1 MNRASAG
8 TLPIPLRWLRG
19 GWIVLMTVMV
29 VTLVL
34 GFWTVLRQFTDTYIP
49 GYEQSTVL
57 SYAVNLIVLLMLLFV
72 MFASTLIFWKAERQ
86 SAGVLLAFT
95 LLIYWTTDSTP
106 FDFLTNPEFTPLY
119 VVFRAPILI
128 LRASALPLVLA
139 LLLTFP
145 DGYFLPKWTRW
156 LLLGYSLLTLLYLLF
171 PDLPTNTIYGSTWRR
186 TPALSFVVAIIPFC
200 IGIYSQVRRYRTAK
214 SDQRNQLKWTVLGM
228 VIMVVGVMLY
238 YGVYALYD
246 PSNDR
251 IQEPLTVITLELVRQ
266 FIQLLLAVILPIV
279 CFMIAIFR
287 YRLWSADPVINRVL
301 VYTAFVGIISL
312 IYFVSITVIGLMFS
326 TINFTVSVPVT
337 IFILLIFQ
345 PLRERI
351 QRTVDQL
358 MFGDRANPYVVLTQF
373 DAQVQSGETTDSV
386 LGTIAQMLAQTLK
399 VPSVSIALQSSGEK
413 TKVAAVYGRVSES
426 QRLSRFTMRYREVHV
441 GEIMLYQDIG
451 DRSLS
456 PTERQLVETVARQ
469 TALAVHTLE
478 LNSALQQSRQ
488 HIVAAREEERR
499 RIRRDLH
506 DGLGPTLA
514 AHTLKVGKARRLMA
528 QNPQTADEILGDLE
542 SDLGVSLAEIRRLV
556 AALRPPV
563 LDQLGLVGAVREFIY
578 PLSIVG
584 ESDGTLFTLDTPQ
597 PLPPLPAA
605 VEVAAYRI
613 ITEALTNVIRHA
625 RAATCSVVMNED
637 EGVLQVTI
645 TDDGIGLS
653 ESIRY
658 GVGFNSMRERAEEIG
673 GAIEFIAAE
682 PCGTQIRLR
691 LPLS

>member
-1 MNRASAG
+1 MNGSTAG
-8 TLPIPLRWLRG
+8 IVPVPLRWLRG
-19 GWIVLMTVMV
+19 GWVILMTAMV
-29 VTLVL
+29 ITLAL
-34 GFWTVLRQFTDTYIP
+34 GLWTILRHFQDTYTAGQEEVTVLN
-49 GYEQSTVL
+49 
-57 SYAVNLIVLLMLLFV
+57 YAVNLVVLLMLLFV
-72 MFASTLIFWKAERQ
+72 MVASTIIFWKAERQ
-86 SAGVLLAFT
+86 TTGILLALT

-106 FDFLTNPEFTPLY
+106 FDILTKPEFTSLY
-119 VVFRAPILI
+119 ALFRAPILI
-128 LRASALPLVLA
+128 LRASALPLTLA

-145 DGYFLPKWTRW
+145 DGRFLPKWTRW
-156 LLLGYSLLTLLYLLF
+156 LLLGYSILTLLYLLF
-171 PDLPTNTIYGSTWRR
+171 PDFPTNTIYGSTWRR
-186 TPALSFVVAIIPFC
+186 TPMLSFAVAVVPFC
-200 IGIYSQVRRYRTAK
+200 IGIYSQVRRYRAAK

-238 YGVYALYD
+238 YGVYVYYD
-246 PSNDR
+246 PSSDS
-251 IQEPLTVITLELVRQ
+251 IQEPLTIITLELVRQ

-373 DAQVQSGETTDSV
+373 DAQVQSGETTDSI

-399 VPSVSIALQSSGEK
+399 VPSVSIALQNSGEK

-426 QRLSRFTMRYREVHV
+426 QRLSRFPMQYRQVHV

-528 QNPQTADEILGDLE
+528 QNPQTAAEILGDLE
-542 SDLGVSLAEIRRLV
+542 TDLGVSLAEIRRLV

-578 PLSIVG
+578 PINTIG
-584 ESDGTLFTLDTPQ
+584 GSDSTLFTLDTPQ
-597 PLPPLPAA
+597 SLSPLPAA

-625 RAATCSVVMNED
+625 CAATCSVVMDENE
-637 EGVLQVTI
+637 GALQVTI

-653 ESIRY
+653 DSIRY

-673 GAIEFIAAE
+673 GAIEFIAVE
-682 PCGTQIRLR
+682 PCGTQIRVR